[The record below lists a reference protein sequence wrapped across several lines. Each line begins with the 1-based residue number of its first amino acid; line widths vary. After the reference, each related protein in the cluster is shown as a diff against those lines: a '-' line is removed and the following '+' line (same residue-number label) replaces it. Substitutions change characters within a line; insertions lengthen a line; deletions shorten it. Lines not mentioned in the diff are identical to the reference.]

1 MNLNH
6 LCKETSWFLTMDY
19 QKTLFI
25 PLSKYVTSS
34 KLLTHE
40 DLRKAASQNISKVT
54 TLLVS
59 EVC

>member
-6 LCKETSWFLTMDY
+6 FCKETSWFLTMED

-34 KLLTHE
+34 KQLTHE
-40 DLRKAASQNISKVT
+40 EEEGSVIKYFREKDLAGQ
-54 TLLVS
+54 
-59 EVC
+59 